1 LLLWSLPPG
10 VPRAGVARGELQ
22 APSTPG
28 RLGYLEAGHGKG
40 CRPFAANFHHSM
52 ENAGDVKELK
62 DATPTEREVL
72 DAVMKW
78 KQRRKPPLD
87 EKDAAVAIRNL
98 AALGWIDVLSS
109 CDLPLQSD
117 PVYEAM
123 ICE

>member
-1 LLLWSLPPG
+1 MEKVADLLL
-10 VPRAGVARGELQ
+10 RT
-22 APSTPG
+22 STIQS
-28 RLGYLEAGHGKG
+28 EIAATVH
-40 CRPFAANFHHSM
+40 FA
-52 ENAGDVKELK
+52 AGDVKELK

-78 KQRRKPPLD
+78 KQMRKPPLD

-109 CDLPLQSD
+109 SDLPLQSD

>member
-1 LLLWSLPPG
+1 MEKVADLLL
-10 VPRAGVARGELQ
+10 RT
-22 APSTPG
+22 STIQ
-28 RLGYLEAGHGKG
+28 LENAATVH
-40 CRPFAANFHHSM
+40 FAA
-52 ENAGDVKELK
+52 GDAKELK

-87 EKDAAVAIRNL
+87 ELAAAVAIRNL

-117 PVYEAM
+117 PVYEAI

>member
-1 LLLWSLPPG
+1 MEKVADLLL
-10 VPRAGVARGELQ
+10 RT
-22 APSTPG
+22 STIQS
-28 RLGYLEAGHGKG
+28 ENAATVH
-40 CRPFAANFHHSM
+40 FA
-52 ENAGDVKELK
+52 AGDVKELK

-87 EKDAAVAIRNL
+87 ELDAAVAIRNL